1 MDEPQSAESIPAS
14 AVCAEVRQKYAARVT
29 DHCDANTSTAV
40 KQQADLTLDFV
51 RDRGE
56 IAGQFRR
63 NDSAVTAF
71 AVSEPLQELKLRR
84 FEACGIAGETYG

>member
-1 MDEPQSAESIPAS
+1 MDKPQSAESIPAS
-14 AVCAEVRQKYAARVT
+14 AVCAEVGQKYAARVT

-40 KQQADLTLDFV
+40 EEHTDLTLDFV
-51 RDRGE
+51 RDSGE

-63 NDSAVTAF
+63 DDCAATAL